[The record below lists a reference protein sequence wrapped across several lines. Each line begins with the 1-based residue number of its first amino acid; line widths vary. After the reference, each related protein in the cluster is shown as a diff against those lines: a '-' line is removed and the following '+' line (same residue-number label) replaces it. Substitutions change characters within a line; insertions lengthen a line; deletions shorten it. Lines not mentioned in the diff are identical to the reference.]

1 MAGSIRD
8 SLRGA
13 LRRRSIILAGIALAT
28 LLAAAALPFLTFDGR
43 IDVML
48 PDRSELRDVFGF
60 LREIQVADKVLVTLT
75 MRDGS
80 ADPDALAAAAD
91 RYVAGLDPVWA
102 TPLTTGIQASSVA
115 DDFARLA
122 RQLPD
127 YTSAED
133 LARLEASVSSAAGL
147 RAALQ
152 TLKNRLQRPEGLL
165 ATVSPG
171 SDPLDWNGRL
181 AGNILHAVSS
191 FGYRAVPVRNHLM
204 DPDRRHLL
212 LVLQTPVLMTD
223 TAGGRGLLAHLA
235 ARAAEL
241 PPAVEARLVCG
252 HLHTSGNEAVIRRD
266 IRNTAIAISAVFL
279 VLFLGVYRDWK
290 AIMIMLIPI
299 LASLPALAL
308 AAGLFRSF
316 SYIVMGFGSVI
327 AGIAVDYGI
336 HNYVAARS
344 ENPDRNLA
352 GIRRPVALSAL
363 TTLCVFVAF
372 CFSSIPA
379 YRQLGVFASIAILIS
394 LGYAC
399 WALPPFVRRRNAV
412 RGPEPEA
419 GTARMLVPLGGY
431 ARARAWLVVGV
442 SAALFVGGLALL
454 SRLSLDPDVSKLD
467 GTPQV
472 TLDEEA
478 RALSIWGGGQSL
490 AAILAVEAPEEREVL
505 RLNDRLYAG
514 LQAAGLAP
522 AAISSLSP
530 LWPSDETR
538 RARREAW
545 NACWTEARV
554 ASLRQ
559 ALTAEA
565 ATLDFSEEAFRDF
578 WRRFDEWRNG
588 SAEAE
593 PESVGFLDP
602 LRRQFVHEQE
612 GSVRVTTFI
621 PDDPQWI
628 AAARDLQREIPSL
641 RVISRRAF
649 SADLSASVV
658 HEMLWTTVWAAAF
671 ILVATGLAIR
681 RAGMLTLSVIP
692 AVAGMTWG
700 GAGMA
705 LWGLPLNISNLIA
718 GILVFGLCIDYGI
731 CMAYAYRRGMRRD
744 MFRAVTLS
752 ALTTALGAAV
762 LLIARHPAF
771 LSIGITL
778 VFGVSA
784 GYLYAWQALPA
795 LQILFPRLNPP
806 DDGAEGKPGA

>member
-8 SLRGA
+8 I
-13 LRRRSIILAGIALAT
+13 LRRGFQRRSFILASIALAT
-28 LLAAAALPFLTFDGR
+28 LLSAAALPFLTFDGR
-43 IDVML
+43 IDIML
-48 PDRSELRDVFGF
+48 PDRSDLRDVFGF
-60 LREIQVADKVLVTLT
+60 LREIQVADKVLVTLS

-80 ADPDALAAAAD
+80 TDPEALAAAAD

-127 YTSAED
+127 YTSVDD
-133 LARLEASVSSAAGL
+133 LARLEASASSAAGL

-152 TLKNRLQRPEGLL
+152 ALKSRLQRPEGLL
-165 ATVSPG
+165 AGVSPG

-191 FGYRAVPVRNHLM
+191 FGYRAIPVRNHLM
-204 DPDRRHLL
+204 DPERRHLL

-223 TAGGRGLLAHLA
+223 TAGGRRLLEHLA

-241 PPAVEARLVCG
+241 PPPVEARLVCG
-252 HLHTSGNEAVIRRD
+252 HLHTAGNEAVIRRD
-266 IRNTAIAISAVFL
+266 IRCTAIAISVVFL
-279 VLFLGVYRDWK
+279 VLFLGVYRDWRAI
-290 AIMIMLIPI
+290 AIMMIPI
-299 LASLPALAL
+299 LASLPALVL
-308 AAGLFRSF
+308 AASLFRTF

-352 GIRRPVALSAL
+352 GIRRPVVLSAL

-399 WALPPFVRRRNAV
+399 WALPPFVRRRS
-412 RGPEPEA
+412 A
-419 GTARMLVPLGGY
+419 GAARPRVALGGY
-431 ARARAWLVVGV
+431 ARSRAWLVVGLTGAMFAV
-442 SAALFVGGLALL
+442 GLALL

-467 GTPQV
+467 GTPQA

-490 AAILAVEAPEEREVL
+490 AAILAVEAPEEREAL

-538 RARREAW
+538 RARRAAW

-554 ASLRQ
+554 ANLRRT
-559 ALTAEA
+559 LTEEA
-565 ATLDFSEEAFRDF
+565 AALDFSADAFRDF
-578 WRRFDEWRNG
+578 WIRFAEWRNG
-588 SAEAE
+588 SAETE
-593 PESVGFLDP
+593 PESAGFLDP
-602 LRRQFVHEQE
+602 LRRQFVHGQE
-612 GSVRVTTFI
+612 GAVRVTTFI

-649 SADLSASVV
+649 SADLSESVV
-658 HEMLWTTVWAAAF
+658 HEMRWTSVWAALF
-671 ILVATGLAIR
+671 ILVVSGLAIR
-681 RAGMLTLSVIP
+681 HAGMLALSVIP
-692 AVAGMTWG
+692 AVAGMIWG

-731 CMAYAYRRGMRRD
+731 CMAYAQRRGMRRD

-784 GYLYAWQALPA
+784 GYLCAWLLLPA
-795 LQILFPRLNPP
+795 LQTLFPRLNPP
-806 DDGAEGKPGA
+806 DAGSEEGPAGP